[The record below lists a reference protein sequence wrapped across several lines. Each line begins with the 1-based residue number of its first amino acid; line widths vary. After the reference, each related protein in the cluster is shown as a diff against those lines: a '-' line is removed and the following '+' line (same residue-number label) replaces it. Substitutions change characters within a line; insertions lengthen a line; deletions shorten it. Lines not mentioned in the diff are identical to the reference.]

1 MEILQGL
8 DADQELAV
16 RSSSN
21 SSLVTAGAGTGK
33 TRTLT
38 ARIAHLIVER
48 GIPADQ
54 ITAVT
59 FTNRAANE
67 LRERITAN
75 LGPLAA
81 GLRLGTFHGLS
92 NRILRRHAEYARL
105 RSGSFEIIDE
115 DMSRELMT
123 HAVRVPGAFG
133 TFRTNPSLTDSENE
147 GMKREF
153 EANQRGFVSRA
164 LSQVSLWK
172 SSGLTDEEAGD
183 PSRAARSE
191 QDERFAAAYCA
202 YQYELE
208 SRNMVDFGDL
218 ILKTVMVLRKHEDIR
233 LLEAGRIV
241 HMLVDE
247 AQDADFAQVE
257 WVRLLTSVHGG
268 LTVVGDEDQNI
279 YGFKGG
285 YPGAMKDMAGP
296 STAEFTLRT
305 NRRCTEEILKPAVT
319 IVGYNRRKGKKELFS
334 GRHGDP
340 VRVTGHPTD
349 ANEAAW
355 VAGRVAE
362 MIEGGASPSQ
372 IAILFRTSF
381 AMAPF
386 EEALARKGVSAK
398 VCSGTSLLDREEVR
412 DVLALLRLALNPFD
426 ELSFVRIASK
436 LSKGLGAVAVDAISA
451 LAKARDIPLHE
462 ACAVACEPSMGLAL
476 KKPARTSAA
485 RLAAALQV
493 IAEEGRW
500 GSHPHDIIT
509 TALRETAYFDVVAG
523 DEKADDRKA
532 NVEALHRL
540 SEGFQDPSAFLQ
552 EMALLTDIEDMSE
565 ADLKKV
571 RLLTIHASK
580 GLEFDHV
587 FCPSF
592 DDGIMPS
599 QRSVDE
605 GRKGKPG
612 DLWNGP
618 QGGGLEEERRLAH
631 VAFTRARH
639 TLDVSFPWQRRSRG
653 QKPVKKSKSGGP
665 SSFLEECAFVWKEVG
680 PASSAELGL
689 KKTAKKTRAER
700 LGFDRD

>member
-8 DADQELAV
+8 DADQELAA

-38 ARIAHLIVER
+38 ARIAHLIAER

-67 LRERITAN
+67 LRERIVAN

-105 RSGSFEIIDE
+105 RSGNFEIVDE
-115 DMSRELMT
+115 DQSKELMI
-123 HAVRVPGAFG
+123 AASRVPGAFG
-133 TFRTNPSLTDSENE
+133 VFKADPALSEAENL
-147 GMKREF
+147 MMSKEF
-153 EANQRGFVSRA
+153 ESNLRGFASRA
-164 LSQVSLWK
+164 LRQVSLWK
-172 SSGLTDEEAGD
+172 AWGLTDDEAGD
-183 PSRAARSE
+183 PNRESRTPE
-191 QDERFAAAYCA
+191 DERLAAAYCA

-208 SRNMVDFGDL
+208 SKNMADFGDL
-218 ILKTVMVLRKHEDIR
+218 ILKTVSILRKHDEIR
-233 LLEAGRIV
+233 QIESGRIV

-247 AQDADFAQVE
+247 AQDANPAQVE
-257 WVRLLTSVHGG
+257 WVRLLTSIHRG

-279 YGFKGG
+279 YGFQGG

-296 STAEFTLRT
+296 NAAEFTLKT

-340 VRVTGHPTD
+340 VNSTGHPTD

-355 VAGRVAE
+355 IAGRIAE
-362 MIEGGASPSQ
+362 LIAGGAKPSE
-372 IAILFRTSF
+372 IAILFRSTF
-381 AMAPF
+381 TMAPF

-398 VCSGTSLLDREEVR
+398 ICSGTSLLEREEIR

-426 ELSFVRIASK
+426 DLSFLRVASK
-436 LSKGLGAVAVDAISA
+436 LSKGMGTVAVDAIVA
-451 LAKARDIPLHE
+451 LAKSRDISLHE
-462 ACAVACEPSMGLAL
+462 ACVLACDDTLGIGL
-476 KKPARTSAA
+476 KKQGRTSAA
-485 RLAAALQV
+485 KLGAALQML
-493 IAEEGRW
+493 AEEGRW

-509 TALRETAYFDVVAG
+509 TALRETSYFAAVAAD
-523 DEKADDRKA
+523 DESGDRKA
-532 NVEALHRL
+532 NVEALQRL
-540 SEGFQDPSAFLQ
+540 AEGFDDPSAFLQ
-552 EMALLTDIEDMSE
+552 EMSLLTDIEDISGT
-565 ADLKKV
+565 DLKKV

-587 FCPSF
+587 FCPAF
-592 DDGIMPS
+592 DDGIMPNA
-599 QRSVDE
+599 RAVEE
-605 GRKGKPG
+605 GRRGKAG
-612 DLWNGP
+612 DPWNGP

-639 TLDVSFPWQRRSRG
+639 TLDVSFPWQRRTRM
-653 QKPVKKSKSGGP
+653 QKSAKKSKSGGP
-665 SSFLEECAFVWKEVG
+665 SSFLEECAFTWKEVG
-680 PASSAELGL
+680 PATTAELGL
-689 KKTAKKTRAER
+689 KKTTKKSRAER
-700 LGFDRD
+700 LGFDRE

>member
-21 SSLVTAGAGTGK
+21 SSLITAGAGTGK

-38 ARIAHLIVER
+38 ARIAHLIVDK
-48 GIPADQ
+48 GVPADQ
-54 ITAVT
+54 IMAVT

-67 LRERITAN
+67 LRERIASN
-75 LGPLAA
+75 IGPRAT

-92 NRILRRHAEYARL
+92 SRILRRHAEYARL
-105 RSGSFEIIDE
+105 RSGNFEIVDE
-115 DMSRELMT
+115 DQSKELMT
-123 HAVRVPGAFG
+123 IASHVSGAFG
-133 TFRTNPSLTDSENE
+133 VFRPDPTLMDTEND
-147 GMKREF
+147 MARKEF
-153 EANQRGFVSRA
+153 ESNRRGFVLRA
-164 LSQVSLWK
+164 LAQVSLWK
-172 SSGLTDEEAGD
+172 SSGLTDDEAGD
-183 PSRAARSE
+183 PSRPSRSDQE
-191 QDERFAAAYCA
+191 ERFAAAYCA

-218 ILKTVMVLRKHEDIR
+218 ILKTVMVLRKHDDIR
-233 LLEAGRIV
+233 ILEAGRIA

-247 AQDADFAQVE
+247 AQDADFSQVE
-257 WVRLLTSVHGG
+257 WVRLLTSVHAG

-296 STAEFTLRT
+296 TAAEFTLKT

-319 IVGYNRRKGKKELFS
+319 IVGYNRRKGKKELLS

-355 VAGRVAE
+355 IAGRVAE
-362 MIEGGASPSQ
+362 MIEGGSDPSQ
-372 IAILFRTSF
+372 IAILFRTSY

-398 VCSGTSLLDREEVR
+398 VCSGTSLLEREEVR
-412 DVLALLRLALNPFD
+412 DVIALLRLALNPFD
-426 ELSFVRIASK
+426 DLSFVRIASK
-436 LSKGLGAVAVDAISA
+436 LSKGLGTVAVDGVVA

-462 ACAVACEPSMGLAL
+462 ACALACDPVAGLGL
-476 KKPARTSAA
+476 KKPARASAT

-493 IAEEGRW
+493 LAEEGRW
-500 GSHPHDIIT
+500 GSHPFDIIT
-509 TALRETAYFDVVAG
+509 TALRETAYFDAVSS
-523 DEKADDRKA
+523 EERADDRKA
-532 NVEALHRL
+532 NIEALHRL
-540 SEGFQDPSAFLQ
+540 SEGFQEPSAFLQ
-552 EMALLTDIEDMSE
+552 EMALLTDVEDISE

-592 DDGIMPS
+592 DDGVMPNP
-599 QRSVDE
+599 RAVEE
-605 GRKGKPG
+605 GRQGKPG
-612 DLWNGP
+612 DVWNGP
-618 QGGGLEEERRLAH
+618 RGGGLEEERRLAH

-639 TLDVSFPWQRRSRG
+639 TLDVSFPWKRKPRG
-653 QKPVKKSKSGGP
+653 QKPSSKSKSGGP
-665 SSFLEECAFVWKEVG
+665 SSFLEECAFVWKEV
-680 PASSAELGL
+680 ASASTAELGL
-689 KKTAKKTRAER
+689 KKTSKKSRAER

>member
-21 SSLVTAGAGTGK
+21 RSLIAAGAGTGK

-38 ARIAHLIVER
+38 ARIAHLIVEK
-48 GIPADQ
+48 GVPAER

-59 FTNRAANE
+59 FTNRAASE
-67 LRERITAN
+67 LRERIMSN
-75 LGPLAA
+75 LGPLAT
-81 GLRLGTFHGLS
+81 GLRIGTFHGLS
-92 NRILRRHAEYARL
+92 SRILRRHAEYARL
-105 RSGSFEIIDE
+105 RSGNFEIVDE
-115 DMSRELMT
+115 ERSKELMT
-123 HAVRVPGAFG
+123 HASHVSGAFG
-133 TFRTNPSLTDSENE
+133 VFRPDPTLMDTENE
-147 GMKREF
+147 TMKREF
-153 EANQRGFVSRA
+153 EANRRGFVSRA
-164 LSQVSLWK
+164 LAQVSHWK

-183 PSRAARSE
+183 PARPARSE
-191 QDERFAAAYCA
+191 QEERFAAAYCA

-218 ILKTVMVLRKHEDIR
+218 ILKTVMVLRKHDDIR
-233 LLEAGRIV
+233 AMEAGQIA

-247 AQDADFAQVE
+247 GQDADCCQVE

-285 YPGAMKDMAGP
+285 YPGAMKDMAG
-296 STAEFTLRT
+296 SGAAEFTLRT

-355 VAGRVAE
+355 VAARVSE
-362 MIEGGASPSQ
+362 MIEGGANPSQ
-372 IAILFRTSF
+372 IAILFRTSY

-386 EEALARKGVSAK
+386 EEALARRGVSAK
-398 VCSGTSLLDREEVR
+398 VCSGTSLLEREEVR

-426 ELSFVRIASK
+426 ELSFVRVASK
-436 LSKGLGAVAVDAISA
+436 LSKGLGTVAVDGIAA
-451 LAKARDIPLHE
+451 LARSRDIPLHE
-462 ACAVACEPSMGLAL
+462 ACSLACDPKAGLAL
-476 KKPARTSAA
+476 KKPARTSAS
-485 RLAAALQV
+485 RLASALQV
-493 IAEEGRW
+493 LAEEGRW
-500 GSHPHDIIT
+500 GSHPFDIIT
-509 TALRETAYFDVVAG
+509 TALRETDYFETVAS

-540 SEGFQDPSAFLQ
+540 SEGFQEPSEFLQ
-552 EMALLTDIEDMSE
+552 GMALLTDIEDMSE

-592 DDGIMPS
+592 DDGIMPNP
-599 QRSVDE
+599 RAVEE
-605 GRKGKPG
+605 GRQGKPG
-612 DLWNGP
+612 DLWCGP
-618 QGGGLEEERRLAH
+618 RGGGLEEERRLAH

-639 TLDVSFPWQRRSRG
+639 TLDVSFPWQRRTRG
-653 QKPVKKSKSGGP
+653 QKPAKKSKFGGP
-665 SSFLEECAFVWKEVG
+665 SSFLEECAFVWKEIG
-680 PASSAELGL
+680 PASTAELGL

>member
-1 MEILQGL
+1 MEILKGL
-8 DADQELAV
+8 DADQELAA

-21 SSLVTAGAGTGK
+21 SSLITAGAGTGK

-38 ARIAHLIVER
+38 ARIAHLVVER
-48 GIPADQ
+48 GIPADR
-54 ITAVT
+54 IMAVT

-67 LRERITAN
+67 LRERINAN
-75 LGPLAA
+75 LGPMAS

-105 RSGSFEIIDE
+105 RSSNFEIVDE
-115 DMSRELMT
+115 DQAKEFMVS
-123 HAVRVPGAFG
+123 AARVPGAFG
-133 TFRTNPSLTDSENE
+133 VFRPDPSLSDAENLA
-147 GMKREF
+147 MAKEF
-153 EANQRGFVSRA
+153 ESNLRGFAARA
-164 LSQVSLWK
+164 LRQVSLWK
-172 SSGLTDEEAGD
+172 AWGLTDEMAGD
-183 PSRAARSE
+183 PARPSRSE
-191 QDERFAAAYCA
+191 EEERMAAAYCA

-218 ILKTVMVLRKHEDIR
+218 ILKTVTLLKKHDDIR
-233 LLEAGRIV
+233 LIESDRIL

-247 AQDADFAQVE
+247 AQDADFSQVE

-285 YPGAMKDMAGP
+285 YPGAMKDMVGHAA
-296 STAEFTLRT
+296 AEFTLRT

-334 GRHGDP
+334 GRHGTP
-340 VRVTGHPTD
+340 VRSSGHPTD

-355 VAGRVAE
+355 VAARVAE
-362 MIEGGASPSQ
+362 LIEGGAKPSE
-372 IAILFRTSF
+372 IAILFRTTF

-412 DVLALLRLALNPFD
+412 DVLALLRLSLNPFD
-426 ELSFVRIASK
+426 DLSFIRMASK
-436 LSKGLGAVAVDAISA
+436 LSKGLGTVAVDAIAA
-451 LAKARDIPLHE
+451 LAKTRDIPLHD
-462 ACAVACEPSMGLAL
+462 ACTLACDPSYGIAL
-476 KKPARTSAA
+476 KKPGRTAA
-485 RLAAALQV
+485 ERLGTALMAM
-493 IAEEGRW
+493 AEEGRW
-500 GSHPHDIIT
+500 GSHPYDIIST
-509 TALRETAYFDVVAG
+509 SIRETAYLDILAAG
-523 DEKADDRKA
+523 PEPEERQA
-532 NVEALHRL
+532 NVEALKRL
-540 SEGFQDPSAFLQ
+540 AEGFEDPAAFLQ
-552 EMALLTDIEDMSE
+552 EMSLLTDIEDMSE

-587 FCPSF
+587 FCPAF
-592 DDGIMPS
+592 DDGVMPN
-599 QRSVDE
+599 QRAVDE
-605 GRKGKPG
+605 GRRGKPG
-612 DLWNGP
+612 DPWNGP

-639 TLDVSFPWQRRSRG
+639 TLDVSFPWQRRTRM
-653 QKPVKKSKSGGP
+653 QKSAKKSKSGGP
-665 SSFLEECAFVWKEVG
+665 SSFMEECAFTWQEVG
-680 PASSAELGL
+680 PATTAELGL
-689 KKTAKKTRAER
+689 KKTSKKSRAER

>member
-21 SSLVTAGAGTGK
+21 SSIVTAGAGTGK

-38 ARIAHLIVER
+38 ARISHLIVER

-54 ITAVT
+54 IMAVT
-59 FTNRAANE
+59 FTNRAAAE
-67 LRERITAN
+67 LRERIADN
-75 LGPLAA
+75 IGPLAA

-105 RSGSFEIIDE
+105 RSSNFEIIDE
-115 DMSRELMT
+115 DQSKELMDK
-123 HAVRVPGAFG
+123 AVRVPGAFG
-133 TFRTNPSLTDSENE
+133 VFRPDPALSEAENLAAS
-147 GMKREF
+147 KEF
-153 EANQRGFVSRA
+153 ESNLRGFTSRA
-164 LSQVSLWK
+164 LSQVAAWK

-183 PSRAARSE
+183 PARPARSE
-191 QDERFAAAYCA
+191 QEERLAAAYCA

-218 ILKTVMVLRKHEDIR
+218 IMKTVMLLRGHEDIR
-233 LLEAGRIV
+233 LLEAGRIM

-247 AQDADFAQVE
+247 AQDADFMQVE

-279 YGFKGG
+279 YAFKGG
-285 YPGAMKDMAGP
+285 YPGAMRDMAGP
-296 STAEFTLRT
+296 SAAEFTLRT

-334 GRHGDP
+334 GRHGAP

-355 VAGRVAE
+355 VAARVAE
-362 MIEGGASPSQ
+362 LIEGGASPSQ
-372 IAILFRTSF
+372 IAILFRTTF

-386 EEALARKGVSAK
+386 EEALARKGVAAK
-398 VCSGTSLLDREEVR
+398 VCSGTSLLAREEVR
-412 DVLALLRLALNPFD
+412 DILALLRLALNPFD
-426 ELSFVRIASK
+426 DLSFIRIASK
-436 LSKGLGAVAVDAISA
+436 MTKGLGTVAVDAIAA

-462 ACAVACEPSMGLAL
+462 ACVQATDASSGIAL
-476 KKPARTSAA
+476 KKPGRTAA
-485 RLAAALQV
+485 ASLGSALQV
-493 IAEEGRW
+493 LAEEGRW
-500 GSHPHDIIT
+500 GSHPFDIIG
-509 TALRETAYFDVVAG
+509 TALRETAYFETVSNPG
-523 DEKADDRKA
+523 DQSDRKA
-532 NVEALHRL
+532 NVEALQRL
-540 SEGFQDPSAFLQ
+540 AEGFQDPALFLQ
-552 EMALLTDIEDMSE
+552 EMALLTDIEDVSE
-565 ADLKKV
+565 ADMKKV

-587 FCPSF
+587 FCPAF
-592 DDGIMPS
+592 DDGVMPNP
-599 QRSVDE
+599 RAVDE

-612 DLWNGP
+612 DRWNGP

-639 TLDVSFPWQRRSRG
+639 TLDVSFPWQRRSRM
-653 QKPVKKSKSGGP
+653 QKSAKKSKSGGP
-665 SSFLEECAFVWKEVG
+665 SSFLEECAFVWKEIG
-680 PASSAELGL
+680 PATTAELGL
-689 KKTAKKTRAER
+689 KKTAKKSRAER

>member
-8 DADQELAV
+8 DADQELAA

-21 SSLVTAGAGTGK
+21 SSLITAGAGTGK

-54 ITAVT
+54 IMAVT

-67 LRERITAN
+67 LRERIVAN
-75 LGPLAA
+75 LGHLAS

-105 RSGSFEIIDE
+105 RSGNFEIIDE
-115 DMSRELMT
+115 DQSKELMT
-123 HAVRVPGAFG
+123 AAVRVPGAFG
-133 TFRTNPSLTDSENE
+133 VFTPDPALSESENLT
-147 GMKREF
+147 MSKEF
-153 EANQRGFVSRA
+153 ESNLHGFAARA
-164 LSQVSLWK
+164 LRQVALWK
-172 SSGLTDEEAGD
+172 AWGLTDEEAGD

-191 QDERFAAAYCA
+191 DEERLAAAYCA

-218 ILKTVMVLRKHEDIR
+218 ILKTVSLLKKHDDIR
-233 LLEAGRIV
+233 RIEAGRIM

-247 AQDADFAQVE
+247 AQDADYAQVE

-285 YPGAMKDMAGP
+285 YPGAMKDMAG
-296 STAEFTLRT
+296 SGSAEFTLRT
-305 NRRCTEEILKPAVT
+305 NRRCTEEILKPAIT

-334 GRHGDP
+334 GRHGAP
-340 VRVTGHPTD
+340 VRSTGHPTD

-355 VAGRVAE
+355 VSARVAE
-362 MIEGGASPSQ
+362 LVDGGARPSE
-372 IAILFRTSF
+372 IAILFRTTF
-381 AMAPF
+381 AMAAF
-386 EEALARKGVSAK
+386 EEALARKGVAAK
-398 VCSGTSLLDREEVR
+398 VCSGTSLLEREEVR

-426 ELSFVRIASK
+426 DLSFVRIASK
-436 LSKGLGAVAVDAISA
+436 LSKGLGTVATDAIVA

-462 ACAVACEPSMGLAL
+462 ACGLACDPVSGIAL
-476 KKPARTSAA
+476 KKQGRTSAA
-485 RLAAALQV
+485 RLGSALQMM
-493 IAEEGRW
+493 AEEGRW
-500 GSHPHDIIT
+500 GSHPFDIIS
-509 TALRETAYFDVVAG
+509 TALRETAYFDTLAAT
-523 DEKADDRKA
+523 DDSADRKA
-532 NVEALHRL
+532 NVEALQRL
-540 SEGFQDPSAFLQ
+540 AEGFQDPAAFLQ
-552 EMALLTDIEDMSE
+552 EMSLLTDIEDISE

-587 FCPSF
+587 FCPAF
-592 DDGIMPS
+592 DDGVMPN
-599 QRSVDE
+599 QRAVDE
-605 GRKGKPG
+605 GRRGKPG
-612 DLWNGP
+612 DPWNGP

-639 TLDVSFPWQRRSRG
+639 TLDVSFPWQRRSRM
-653 QKPVKKSKSGGP
+653 QKSAKKSKSGGP
-665 SSFLEECAFVWKEVG
+665 SSFLEECAFTWQEVG
-680 PASSAELGL
+680 PATTAELGL
-689 KKTAKKTRAER
+689 KKTSKKSRAER